1 MSLAIDNAGQHDRV
15 PTRAPSIRLP
25 PRSDRTRAAA
35 PGRPQ
40 KVGRAAAAAPGLP
53 ALTGRRRPALRAITG
68 LELLFDLGWRASATA
83 LAIVLVAKLGER
95 GGALIASVVMT
106 FPMNAGPG
114 FLFVALE
121 QSPGFVSRGAL
132 TSFAGTGAVLAFAA
146 VFVRVARRRSFAIGL
161 AAAVLAWLALA
172 LVSVALLRSLPT
184 AAGAIALG
192 AGAVALLGTGRVPAL
207 PTTAV
212 RTGWHLVLARGLFAG
227 LVVAGVAETAGRL
240 GPTIAGL
247 AYAFPTTM
255 LASLWM
261 LERYYGRAFTLATM
275 ARVPAGIATYAGFCL
290 TLHLAAGPLPALAAW
305 ALAVVAAV
313 VIALLRAL
321 GGRPA
326 RRSQASAA
334 EVPGPPARPPWSRR
348 SAPDR

>member
-1 MSLAIDNAGQHDRV
+1 V
-15 PTRAPSIRLP
+15 
-25 PRSDRTRAAA
+25 SDHA
-35 PGRPQ
+35 
-40 KVGRAAAAAPGLP
+40 
-53 ALTGRRRPALRAITG
+53 

-95 GGALIASVVMT
+95 GGALMASVVMT

-121 QSPGFVSRGAL
+121 QSAAFVSRGAL
-132 TSFAGTGAVLAFAA
+132 VGFAGTGAVLAFVA
-146 VFVRVARRRSFAIGL
+146 VFVSVARSRSFAAGL

-172 LVSVALLRSLPT
+172 LATVALPLSLLGAAGAIGLGAGLVALLRT
-184 AAGAIALG
+184 A
-192 AGAVALLGTGRVPAL
+192 RVGAL

-212 RTGWHLVLARGLFAG
+212 RTGWPLVLARGLIAG
-227 LVVAGVAETAGRL
+227 LVVASVARAAGTL
-240 GPTIAGL
+240 GPTLAGL

-261 LERYYGRAFTLATM
+261 LERHYGRAFTLATM

-290 TLHLAAGPLPALAAW
+290 TLHLAAGPLAPLAAW
-305 ALAVVAAV
+305 ALAVVAAL

-321 GGRPA
+321 TGRP
-326 RRSQASAA
+326 RPRSRAA
-334 EVPGPPARPPWSRR
+334 AAGATGPPARPPWSRHPA
-348 SAPDR
+348 SDR